1 MKKKLIS
8 SFILLLVLLPAT
20 LQAARMDRMA
30 RTARIARTD
39 RTIAPADDNT
49 TTRRTTIRGKVVDET
64 GMPLPGAS
72 VSVAGTAIGAGTNT
86 QGEFILTLTAEEAAH
101 TLRASF
107 IGYQPTEYTLKRS
120 ERNNIVLRL
129 AASNS
134 ALDEVVV
141 TGTRTEKPLKDV
153 PVLTRV
159 IGQQEIR
166 KLNPMDME
174 TLLQYELPGI
184 QFSYNAMSQ
193 LPEVKYQGMDAE
205 YLLFLVDGERI
216 SGEGADQNVDFSR
229 FNIDDIERI
238 EVVRGAQSTLY
249 GSNAL
254 GGVINIITRGANRPF
269 TGNVNAR
276 YGDKSGQKYS
286 VSAGTKQSR
295 FSTFTSLT
303 HRNKATYTITDTEG
317 APTTSINPD
326 GTSSTETSKP
336 TATTIRGYQI
346 WDASQKLGYAFTD
359 RLSAEVKGTYYHN
372 KRDNSTPTA
381 KVNDLYSD
389 YAVNGRVKYLFDINH
404 QLEASYLYDHFA
416 KDLDYFQAGYTKR
429 KYANRTQTA
438 RVNYTG
444 QWGERHTLT
453 AGMETNAEYLKH
465 YMFKDS
471 AAHSLQYYVLYLQ
484 EDWRVTDQ
492 LNLVAGVRADYHSKY
507 ALHVTPKL
515 SVMYKPTSLLT
526 LRAGYAQGFRSP
538 TLKELYE
545 EYDMGG
551 IGLFMYYGNPD
562 LQPETSN
569 QFSLSGE
576 VTKGIFYASLS
587 GYYNRFN
594 KRIVSASMGNTSEE
608 KPYPDM
614 IYLNSDG
621 SKSIGVEA
629 IARLRFDWG
638 LAVQGAYA
646 FVDDYEAVRGHNL
659 STVRPHS
666 LTFNASYQRKLGK
679 VNTSLTLN
687 GQWTSKLSTYSLNTD
702 TDVLTHRT
710 YDPRTLCSL
719 NASAGFPRGITVGV
733 GIDNLLNYKDRS
745 VDAGIQ
751 LPQQGIGFIGT
762 LSINLADLF
771 KL

>member
-1 MKKKLIS
+1 MRKILTS
-8 SFILLLVLLPAT
+8 LLFLLLVPLLA
-20 LQAARMDRMA
+20 QAQADA
-30 RTARIARTD
+30 ETD
-39 RTIAPADDNT
+39 KDAAANNT
-49 TTRRTTIRGKVVDET
+49 PRTTPKDI
-64 GMPLPGAS
+64 
-72 VSVAGTAIGAGTNT
+72 
-86 QGEFILTLTAEEAAH
+86 
-101 TLRASF
+101 
-107 IGYQPTEYTLKRS
+107 
-120 ERNNIVLRL
+120 
-129 AASNS
+129 
-134 ALDEVVV
+134 ALDEVVI
-141 TGTRTEKPLKDV
+141 TGTRTEKLLRDT

-159 IGQQEIR
+159 ISKKKIQE
-166 KLNPMDME
+166 LNPMDME

-184 QFSYNAMSQ
+184 QFSYNSMSQ

-216 SGEGADQNVDFSR
+216 SGEGADHNVDFSR
-229 FNIDDIERI
+229 FNVDDIERI

-254 GGVINIITRGANRPF
+254 GGVINIITRSANRPF

-286 VSAGTKQSR
+286 VSAGTKQNR
-295 FSTFTSLT
+295 FSSLTSLT
-303 HRNKATYTITDTEG
+303 HRRKETYTIADTEG
-317 APTTSINPD
+317 TPTTTVNPD
-326 GTSSTETSKP
+326 GSTSTETGQP
-336 TATTIRGYQI
+336 TQTTIRGYQI
-346 WDASQKLGYAFTD
+346 WDASQKFGYTFTD

-372 KRDNSTPTA
+372 KRDNSTATA

-389 YAVNGRVKYLFDINH
+389 YAVNARVKYLFNINH
-404 QLEASYLYDHFA
+404 QVETSYLYDNFA
-416 KDLDYFQAGYTKR
+416 KDLDYFLAGYTKR
-429 KYANRTQTA
+429 KYTNRTQTA
-438 RVNYTG
+438 RINYTG
-444 QWGERHTLT
+444 QLGERHTFT
-453 AGMETNAEYLKH
+453 AGMEMNSEYLKH

-471 AAHSLQYYVLYLQ
+471 AANNLQYYVVYLQ

-515 SVMYKPTSLLT
+515 SVMYKPTGVLT

-551 IGLFMYYGNPD
+551 IGLFTYYGNPD
-562 LQPETSN
+562 LKPETSH
-569 QFSLSGE
+569 QFSLSAE

-587 GYYNRFN
+587 GYYNRFDG
-594 KRIVSASMGNTSEE
+594 RITSASMGNTTAE

-614 IYLNSDG
+614 MYINADR

-638 LAVQGAYA
+638 LTMQGAYA
-646 FVDDYEAVRGHNL
+646 FVDDYEAVRGYNL
-659 STVRPHS
+659 TTARPHS
-666 LTFNASYQRKLGK
+666 VTFNASYNRRMGK
-679 VNTSLTLN
+679 VNTSLALN
-687 GQWTSKLSTYSLNTD
+687 GQWTSRLSTYTLDSD

-710 YDPRTLCSL
+710 YDPRTLCSF

-733 GIDNLLNYKDRS
+733 GVDNLLNYKDRS
-745 VDAGIQ
+745 ADAAIQ

-762 LSINLADLF
+762 LSVNLADLF
-771 KL
+771 NL